1 MRLLEGILNILL
13 WAFFICT
20 SLVLFVGACVVWLL
34 TFFWDTNRKILQ
46 QYSCFWS
53 SIYIWAN
60 PFWSVQTSGKENVH
74 PHQVYVM
81 VSNHKSLM
89 DILVLF
95 RSFLH
100 FKWVS
105 KASMFKAPLLGW
117 NMKLNGYIPINRGD
131 PQSREKCMAHCK
143 EWLKKGSS
151 VLFFPEGTRSKDG
164 TMGKF
169 KLGAFRL
176 ALETGTDV
184 LPILIVGSEKAVPKH
199 SAKLTTKAKMKIQLL
214 PPISVRDYDLHR
226 ITEES
231 ARLAEVVYQTLQ
243 GALKAQEIAA

>member
-1 MRLLEGILNILL
+1 MGLLNSILNVLL
-13 WAFFICT
+13 WAYFIST
-20 SLVLFVGACVVWLL
+20 SIVLFVGAFLIWLL

-53 SIYIWAN
+53 SIYIWGN
-60 PFWSVQTSGKENVH
+60 PFWSVQVSGKENVD
-74 PHQVYVM
+74 PHHVYVM
-81 VSNHKSLM
+81 ASNHKSLM

-117 NMKLNGYIPINRGD
+117 NMRLNGYIPILRGD

-143 EWLKKGSS
+143 SWLTKGSS
-151 VLFFPEGTRSKDG
+151 VLFFPEGTRSADG

-199 SAKLTTKAKMKIQLL
+199 SLRLTSKAEMKIHLL
-214 PPISVRDYDLHR
+214 PPISVKGYDPRRL
-226 ITEES
+226 EEEA
-231 ARLAEVVYQTLQ
+231 ARLAETVYQALQ
-243 GALKAQEIAA
+243 GALRALEIAA

>member
-1 MRLLEGILNILL
+1 MRLLKGILNFLL
-13 WAFFICT
+13 WTFFIVT
-20 SLVLFVGACVVWLL
+20 SLVLFIGAFLIWLL
-34 TFFWDTNRKILQ
+34 TFFWDSNRKILQ

-60 PFWSVQTSGKENVH
+60 PFWSVHTSGKKNVN
-74 PHQVYVM
+74 PHKVYVM
-81 VSNHKSLM
+81 VSNHKSLL

-117 NMKLNGYIPINRGD
+117 NMKLNGYIPIKRGD
-131 PQSREKCMAHCK
+131 PQSRDKCMEDCK
-143 EWLKKGSS
+143 RWLKKGSS

-184 LPILIVGSEKAVPKH
+184 LPILILGSEKAVPKH
-199 SAKLTTKAKMKIQLL
+199 SAKLTTKAHMKIQLL
-214 PPISVRDYDLHR
+214 PPISVKDYDIRR
-226 ITEES
+226 IPEEA
-231 ARLAEVVYQTLQ
+231 ARLAEKVYQTLQ
-243 GALKAQEIAA
+243 GAMRSQEIAA